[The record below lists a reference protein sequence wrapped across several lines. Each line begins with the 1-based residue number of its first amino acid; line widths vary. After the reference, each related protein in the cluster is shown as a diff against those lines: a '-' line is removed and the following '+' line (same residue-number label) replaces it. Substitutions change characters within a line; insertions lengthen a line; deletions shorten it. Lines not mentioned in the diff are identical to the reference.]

1 MAMPHILVFVLV
13 LQLARHSGA
22 SYGNCSC
29 FESQD
34 NITFDNGTS
43 IAYVLVLS
51 VFCFSPPALLLSHQ
65 LTPYERAAHVSSG
78 QRERPLR

>member
-1 MAMPHILVFVLV
+1 MPHILVFVLV
-13 LQLARHSGA
+13 LQLARRSGA

-43 IAYVLVLS
+43 IAYVLVVL
-51 VFCFSPPALLLSHQ
+51 FRFLPIPPSSFYCSSSTNTLRTCRLRLI
-65 LTPYERAAHVSSG
+65 RAT
-78 QRERPLR
+78 